1 MQNSTKQGCDERAP
15 LSITIAT
22 DIHSWLWPEI
32 EKFANTLASKGHNIQ
47 VVFVADEIPK
57 GDLAFFLSLQEIV
70 SRDILQRNKNNLVVH
85 QSALPT
91 GKGMSPLAWQI
102 IEGKDEI
109 PITLFEAVEA
119 LDAGQIYYQENMS
132 FDGTELLD
140 ELRERQVEAIFRL
153 CAKFID
159 DYPEVVEHAREQ
171 VGEES
176 FYRTRTPLD
185 SEVDIHKSILE
196 QFDLLRT
203 VDNDRYPAF
212 FMYRGCRYNLCI
224 TKAK

>member
-1 MQNSTKQGCDERAP
+1 LPNNTKKGSKNRES
-15 LSITIAT
+15 LTITIAT
-22 DIHSWLWPEI
+22 DMDSWLWPEI
-32 EKFANTLASKGHNIQ
+32 EKFGNTLTSKGHNIQ

-70 SRDILQRNKNNLVVH
+70 SRDVLQRNKNNLVVH
-85 QSALPT
+85 QSELPK

-132 FDGTELLD
+132 FDGTELLG
-140 ELRERQVEAIFRL
+140 ELRERQAEAIFRL

-185 SEVDIHKSILE
+185 SELDIHKSISE
-196 QFDLLRT
+196 QFGLLRT
-203 VDNDRYPAF
+203 VDNNRYPAF

>member
-1 MQNSTKQGCDERAP
+1 MKNSTKHSYDERAS

-22 DIHSWLWPEI
+22 DSQSWLWPGI
-32 EKFANTLASKGHNIQ
+32 EKFTKTLASKGHNIQ
-47 VVFVADEIPK
+47 VVFSADKIPK
-57 GDLAFFLSLQEIV
+57 GDLVFFLSLQEIV
-70 SRDILQRNKNNLVVH
+70 NRNILQRNKNNLVVH
-85 QSALPT
+85 QSALPI

-109 PITLFEAVEA
+109 PITLFEAGEA

-132 FDGTELLD
+132 FNGTELLD
-140 ELRERQVEAIFRL
+140 ELRERQAEAIFRL
-153 CAKFID
+153 CSKFID
-159 DYPEVVEHAREQ
+159 NYPEVVENAREQ
-171 VGEES
+171 DGEES

-185 SEVDIHKSILE
+185 SEVDIYKSISE

-212 FMYRGCRYNLCI
+212 FMYRGCKYSLRI